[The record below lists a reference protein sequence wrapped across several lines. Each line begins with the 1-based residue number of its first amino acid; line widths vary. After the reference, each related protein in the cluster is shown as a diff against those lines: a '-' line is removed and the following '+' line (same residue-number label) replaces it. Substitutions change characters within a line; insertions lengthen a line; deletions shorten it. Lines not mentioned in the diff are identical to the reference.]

1 MNTRRAAAP
10 AGTITSPS
18 RCWPAPSS
26 CSCSRTGGEKMPQ
39 ITRPQVSRVLRALLP
54 QCTWTVEDLLQW
66 LVTTQERNERAKQS
80 HIKRRLR
87 RQHEQAAL
95 SLAA

>member
-1 MNTRRAAAP
+1 
-10 AGTITSPS
+10 
-18 RCWPAPSS
+18 
-26 CSCSRTGGEKMPQ
+26 MPQ

-54 QCTWTVEDLLQW
+54 QRTWTVEDLLQW
-66 LVTTQERNERAKQS
+66 LLTTQERNDRAKQS

-95 SLAA
+95 SRAA